1 MKYLARSPKEI
12 GHAIREARKAR
23 KLTQKDLAIRSG
35 VWQETISKIENG
47 QSGTKMETIFDLL
60 SALDLDVNI
69 EERSEGSSKTIEDI
83 F

>member
-35 VWQETISKIENG
+35 VWQETISKVENG
-47 QSGTKMETIFDLL
+47 LSGTKMETLFDLL
-60 SALDLDVNI
+60 SALDLEVHI
-69 EERSEGSSKTIEDI
+69 EDRSKGSTKALEDI

>member
-1 MKYLARSPKEI
+1 MKYLARSPQDI

-69 EERSEGSSKTIEDI
+69 EERSKGSSKAIEDI